1 MDQQHEPRFSIAELE
16 EATGVTRRTIRFY
29 INEGIVPPAIGQ
41 GRSASYD
48 RSHVEAL
55 TLVKELRDRNLSISE
70 IRQLRAAES
79 GPKPAEAPGN
89 DWLRYVLHPALE
101 IHLRA
106 DAPPPVRALYRRL
119 IDAGDVWLGDDEG

>member
-1 MDQQHEPRFSIAELE
+1 MDRQHEPRFSIAELE

-55 TLVKELRDRNLSISE
+55 TLVKDLRDRNLSINE
-70 IRQLRAAES
+70 IRQLLAAEAT
-79 GPKPAEAPGN
+79 PKPPEDPGN
-89 DWLRYVLHPALE
+89 DWLRYELHPALE

-106 DAPPPVRALYRRL
+106 DAPPQVKALYRRL